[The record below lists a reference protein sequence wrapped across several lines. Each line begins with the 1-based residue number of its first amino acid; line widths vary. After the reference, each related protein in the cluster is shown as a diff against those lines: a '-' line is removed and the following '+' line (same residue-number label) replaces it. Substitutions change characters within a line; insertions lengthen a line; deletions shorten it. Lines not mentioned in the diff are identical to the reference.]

1 MAAEFGQSLVIIP
14 HKKTRVQRKNDYLEF
29 KQRQPEIERS
39 QVTTSLKIGQGA
51 YGETWKGSWSGHT
64 VVVKRLKTKG
74 DVFKSGHMDSFP
86 HEYMRL
92 RIFNNDSILPLLAVV
107 VEPQVHTIS
116 MFMRLGSLYHVLHDL
131 DSDIKINI
139 EEGVKFAQDICHGM
153 AYLHSLEPLISRF
166 DLNPHHVFI
175 DEDMTAKLDMA
186 HTRFSFMDNEK
197 VYKPNWV
204 APEALQHRPE
214 DYDKRAADMYSFA
227 IILWELA
234 TNKVPFAGLSPMH
247 AGIKVCSPMHAGM
260 YGTRNLRLH

>member
-1 MAAEFGQSLVIIP
+1 
-14 HKKTRVQRKNDYLEF
+14 
-29 KQRQPEIERS
+29 
-39 QVTTSLKIGQGA
+39 
-51 YGETWKGSWSGHT
+51 
-64 VVVKRLKTKG
+64 
-74 DVFKSGHMDSFP
+74 
-86 HEYMRL
+86 
-92 RIFNNDSILPLLAVV
+92 
-107 VEPQVHTIS
+107 

-247 AGIKVCSPMHAGM
+247 AGIKIAKENARPLIPKFVNHHLQRIIDICWNADPNK
-260 YGTRNLRLH
+260 RPRFEKIQPILDKLEV